1 MKLLSRFIISRLLL
15 LSEIAIQINIIV
27 ESAVASKPEKNTF
40 IFDQSIENS
49 IDQSELAIVIASLFI
64 AFSLLIFLKTEY
76 FLAKGAWGVTI
87 TGIVFSTGNIVLR
100 HFENGLY
107 VSNLYYYR
115 ANCYNTTTNLM
126 FAAIFICIPYGF
138 CKTNNNTDK
147 KKEPNQVTITND
159 SSQVFTHR
167 PHQEEEWQY
176 KTDGSIEFL
185 PTYFEMKEP
194 PIYRNKSIAS
204 EANSDDNVRCL
215 NSNVSSYHS
224 QGNSSPILTTVD
236 VNNDRDS
243 TTHNPIVI
251 DMHAGS
257 VKHPVNEEIS
267 NSEHTVQL
275 CATNISST
283 TVM

>member
-1 MKLLSRFIISRLLL
+1 MRLLSRFIISRLLL

-40 IFDQSIENS
+40 KFDQYIENS

-64 AFSLLIFLKTEY
+64 AFSLLIFSKTKY

-87 TGIVFSTGNIVLR
+87 TGIVLSIGNIVLR
-100 HFENGLY
+100 HFESGLY
-107 VSNLYYYR
+107 VNELYYHR

-147 KKEPNQVTITND
+147 RKEPNQIATND

-167 PHQEEEWQY
+167 PHQEEECQY
-176 KTDGSIEFL
+176 QTDGSIEFL
-185 PTYFEMKEP
+185 PTYFEMKGP

-204 EANSDDNVRCL
+204 EVNSEDNICCL
-215 NSNVSSYHS
+215 NRNVPSYHS
-224 QGNSSPILTTVD
+224 QGNSSPIMTTID
-236 VNNDRDS
+236 VNNNRDS
-243 TTHNPIVI
+243 TTHSSIVT
-251 DMHAGS
+251 DMHAD
-257 VKHPVNEEIS
+257 HPVNEEIS
-267 NSEHTVQL
+267 NYENSGQP
-275 CATNISST
+275 CATNISSP
-283 TVM
+283 TV